1 MPCPYLSQY
10 CILGSIF
17 MDAKSTAVFYFVKYT
32 CKNFAGSVLVKVRHT
47 KQEKLPLEPKAIM
60 VSSLLGILLVPE
72 RMTEERNYKNS
83 RNTNYL

>member
-17 MDAKSTAVFYFVKYT
+17 MDTKSTAVFYFVNYT
-32 CKNFAGSVLVKVRHT
+32 CKNFAGSVLLKVRHT
-47 KQEKLPLEPKAIM
+47 KQKKLSLEPKAIM

-72 RMTEERNYKNS
+72 RMTRGRKYKGIINI
-83 RNTNYL
+83 

>member
-17 MDAKSTAVFYFVKYT
+17 MDTKSATCKV

-47 KQEKLPLEPKAIM
+47 KQKKLSLEPKAIM

-72 RMTEERNYKNS
+72 RMS
-83 RNTNYL
+83 

>member
-10 CILGSIF
+10 CRLDSIF
-17 MDAKSTAVFYFVKYT
+17 RDAKSIPVYYFVKDS

-47 KQEKLPLEPKAIM
+47 KQEKLSLEPKAIM

-72 RMTEERNYKNS
+72 RMTEGRKYKDV
-83 RNTNYL
+83 RNT